1 MGLLLPFNIN
11 FMIRTIITPNTQTVS
26 FNIPQKYI
34 GKELEIIAFE
44 KEEGL
49 EKKQFPKKFVSFDS
63 ISIDTKNFKFSRDE
77 ANER

>member
-1 MGLLLPFNIN
+1 
-11 FMIRTIITPNTQTVS
+11 MIRTIITPNTQTVS

-34 GKELEIIAFE
+34 GKELQVIAFE

-49 EKKQFPKKFVSFDS
+49 ENKAFPKKFISFDS